1 MIAFIGLD
9 PQVRAKIMGTFPV
22 LVSSHGSDGG
32 PNSMTYKILIVEDQL
47 LIALHIED
55 AVMALGHDVVGIAA
69 NSQDA
74 MKYAQDCEIALVD
87 VQLQDGITGPTIGA
101 ALAQSGATVLFMT
114 ANPDLLG
121 EGVPGTLGVISKPI
135 FDLELVGA
143 IQFAA
148 DLRSGGDALAPER
161 FKRFEN

>member
-1 MIAFIGLD
+1 M
-9 PQVRAKIMGTFPV
+9 V
-22 LVSSHGSDGG
+22 
-32 PNSMTYKILIVEDQL
+32 YKILIVEDQL

-55 AVMALGHDVVGIAA
+55 AVLALGHDVVAIAA
-69 NSQDA
+69 NQRDA
-74 MKYAQDCEIALVD
+74 LMHMHDCDIALVD
-87 VQLQDGITGPTIGA
+87 VQLQDGITGPSIGA
-101 ALAQSGATVLFMT
+101 ALANSGATVMFMT

-148 DLRSGGDALAPER
+148 DLRAGSEALAPER
-161 FKRFEN
+161 FRRFV